1 MSSTG
6 SSGSSFRDEALEL
19 EVAKIWLNLVRHVD
33 DVFQGH
39 KLGFEY
45 ILEWADPSLDKIV
58 GQLTAVGTK
67 VSTMLDVLAS
77 DKDLTEFDSL
87 QRLIN
92 CDASIHL
99 VRRIHV
105 ALQMNNED
113 EYKDC
118 INKLIGMFRGWTPNC
133 PKS

>member
-67 VSTMLDVLAS
+67 VSTMSSIVCSVLSTATHPSIWCAAS
-77 DKDLTEFDSL
+77 
-87 QRLIN
+87 
-92 CDASIHL
+92 
-99 VRRIHV
+99 
-105 ALQMNNED
+105 M
-113 EYKDC
+113 
-118 INKLIGMFRGWTPNC
+118 
-133 PKS
+133 